1 MSAPRSGFTTIQNS
15 GSLEGIT
22 NQCMFISILHYLRCV
37 RMDNTITLRELRRI
51 GGLGPDTTNTMFD
64 IDDQRFVQAIRRIAN
79 HYNIQIN
86 VHYANRN
93 GEADGRWLGQPAVT
107 FGRSREVVPVVAF
120 GLHFELIV
128 SSGITPDLPITDD
141 ALRRAGTL
149 SVHRYVPII
158 MTSEMNQIPRI
169 PPPPP
174 AGFRGVYRPGRI
186 DVPTPSSISPVSSIN
201 QHDTDDSNGELI
213 NQLLIGIIE
222 NKETIA
228 FMNKEIQSSELA
240 IAQHRDEIKSR
251 ELILELSGGDIDAD
265 AKQLIQAEISS
276 LNDIVS
282 RYIDESTEKSK
293 LVNNLE
299 KAIQASTELIQKLVK

>member
-1 MSAPRSGFTTIQNS
+1 
-15 GSLEGIT
+15 
-22 NQCMFISILHYLRCV
+22 
-37 RMDNTITLRELRRI
+37 MDNAITLRQLRTI
-51 GGLGPDTTNTMFD
+51 GGLGSDTTNTMFD
-64 IDDQRFVQAIRRIAN
+64 IDDPRFVQAIRRIAN
-79 HYNIQIN
+79 HYNIQID

-93 GEADGRWLGQPAVT
+93 GNADGRWLGQPAVT

-128 SSGITPDLPITDD
+128 SSGVTADLPITDD
-141 ALRRAGTL
+141 AVRSAGRL
-149 SVHRYVPII
+149 SIHRYTPII
-158 MTSEMNQIPRI
+158 MTSEMSQIPRI
-169 PPPPP
+169 L
-174 AGFRGVYRPGRI
+174 
-186 DVPTPSSISPVSSIN
+186 PTPITPITPIRPIIPQASPAPRTSMAPSIPN
-201 QHDTDDSNGELI
+201 ESNDELI
-213 NQLLIGIIE
+213 DQLLIGIIE

-228 FMNKEIQSSELA
+228 FMNKEIQSSEVA

-251 ELILELSGGDIDAD
+251 ELILELSAGDIDVD

-299 KAIQASTELIQKLVK
+299 KAIQASTELIQKLIR